1 MLRYC
6 IVPIKF
12 DDGERYRLLVEKE
25 TGIPLW
31 YPNLYVTTQ
40 IRNSSKAVATMDS
53 CLRSIQVWLEYC
65 EFSQI
70 PWEEQVESGRL
81 FSPPQLEGLRDFAQ
95 RNFQIKKGKQVS
107 RKTRDTVLAFPA
119 QAPARVSKEY
129 EYQRLTCIAYYLGWY
144 ARTLAAAG
152 ESAAEEK
159 KIESMVEMIISR
171 RPPLK
176 LSTTRRDKALRDS
189 LFDLL
194 MEIIEPDHPENPF
207 KARDIAVR
215 NALIIH
221 LLANL
226 GIRRGELLGIRIR
239 DINIGAREITI
250 HRRPDEVADPRV
262 RQPNTKTEPRTIPF
276 GDKLTDLILEYIT
289 KIRKQIKS
297 ARTHDYLIVVHGHGP
312 YRGKPLGESGLGK
325 IFDTISRTKPELSG
339 LHPHAM
345 RHTWN
350 WKFSQSLDEL
360 PKDKRPSPAE
370 EEQIRNYVMGWYQGS
385 GSAATYNRRHIK
397 RKSWEAAIILQD
409 RMRRT
414 GLSSHEGL
422 RDDSSD

>member
-1 MLRYC
+1 MSKYR
-6 IVPIKF
+6 IVPIQF

-40 IRNSSKAVATMDS
+40 VRNSSKSVATMDL
-53 CLRSIQVWLEYC
+53 CLRSIKVWLEYC
-65 EFSQI
+65 DSFQI

-81 FSPPQLEGLRDFAQ
+81 FSPPQIEGLRNFAQ
-95 RNFQIKKGKQVS
+95 RKFQSKKGRRVS
-107 RKTRDTVLAFPA
+107 RKARDTVLVFPERP
-119 QAPARVSKEY
+119 PARVSKAY

-144 ARTLAAAG
+144 ARTLTAAG

-159 KIESMVEMIISR
+159 EIESMVKMILSK
-171 RPPLK
+171 RPPFK
-176 LSTTRRDKALRDS
+176 PSITKRDKALADS
-189 LFDLL
+189 QFDLL
-194 MEIIEPDHPENPF
+194 MEIIEPDHLENPF

-239 DINIGAREITI
+239 DINVRAREITI

-262 RQPNTKTEPRTIPF
+262 RQPNTKTEARTIPF

-289 KIRKQIKS
+289 KIRQQIKG

-312 YRGKPLGESGLGK
+312 YRGKALSESGLGK
-325 IFDTISRTKPELSG
+325 IFDAISRAKPELLS

-370 EEQIRNYVMGWYQGS
+370 EEQIRNHVMGWRQGS
-385 GSAATYNRRHIK
+385 GTAASYNRRHIE
-397 RKSWEAAIILQD
+397 RKAREAAIIHQD

-414 GLSSHEGL
+414 GLESHDGL
-422 RDDSSD
+422 RDDSSG